1 MSLTP
6 EIDRL
11 LAELPEAHEADAQ
24 PEAPAMVPNRLLSAF
39 GWPDRYL
46 EPLDSPEG
54 GEWLAGLA
62 LSHPIIEG
70 GGILILHGKR
80 GTGKTQMAAELAR
93 AKRFPVDAG
102 AKAEPKW
109 PDHYRPDAKRSAH
122 YQTAMRFFLTVR
134 ATFKKNSD
142 KTELEIIDRMTEP
155 GLLVIDELQ
164 ERGETAF
171 EDRLLTHLI
180 DARYGAR
187 RPTILIAN
195 LTKEQLGPALGPSII
210 DRASENG
217 KRIDFTWSSYRRA

>member
-11 LAELPEAHEADAQ
+11 LAELPEADKEELA
-24 PEAPAMVPNRLLSAF
+24 APAESPAMAPNRLLSAF

-46 EPLDSPEG
+46 EPLETPEG

-62 LSHPIIEG
+62 LAAPVIED

-80 GTGKTQMAAELAR
+80 GTGKTQMAAEIAR
-93 AKRFPVDAG
+93 SKRFPFDAANG
-102 AKAEPKW
+102 PE
-109 PDHYRPDAKRSAH
+109 RKRSAH

-134 ATFKKNSD
+134 ATFKKGSD

-195 LTKEQLGPALGPSII
+195 LSKDELGKSLGPSIV

-217 KRIDFTWSSYRRA
+217 RRIDFTWNSYRRA

>member
-11 LAELPEAHEADAQ
+11 LAELPEADEVEPAAT
-24 PEAPAMVPNRLLSAF
+24 PETPAVASNRLLSAF
-39 GWPDRYL
+39 GWPDRYID
-46 EPLDSPEG
+46 PLDAPEG
-54 GEWLAGLA
+54 GEWLAGIALA
-62 LSHPIIEG
+62 APVIET
-70 GGILILHGKR
+70 GGIVVLHGKR
-80 GTGKTQMAAELAR
+80 GTGKTQMAAEIAR
-93 AKRFPVDAG
+93 SKRFPFDAANG
-102 AKAEPKW
+102 PE
-109 PDHYRPDAKRSAH
+109 RKRSAH

-134 ATFKKNSD
+134 TTFKKNSD

-180 DARYGAR
+180 DARYGAC

-195 LTKEQLGPALGPSII
+195 LSKEELGKSLGPSIV
-210 DRASENG
+210 DRIHENG
-217 KRIDFTWSSYRRA
+217 RCIDFTWSSYRRA

>member
-1 MSLTP
+1 MSIIPT
-6 EIDRL
+6 IDEM
-11 LAELPEAHEADAQ
+11 LAELPDESECEPGATA
-24 PEAPAMVPNRLLSAF
+24 PEMPVMATSRLMSAF

-54 GEWLAGLA
+54 VEWLSA
-62 LSHPIIEG
+62 LSVANAIIG
-70 GGILILHGKR
+70 SGGILILHGKR
-80 GTGKTQMAAELAR
+80 GTGKTQLAAEVAR
-93 AKRFPVDAG
+93 SKRFPFDAG
-102 AKAEPKW
+102 TKADP
-109 PDHYRPDAKRSAH
+109 KRSAH

-134 ATFKKNSD
+134 ATFKKGSD
-142 KTELEIIDRMTEP
+142 KTELDIIDRMTEP

-195 LTKEQLGPALGPSII
+195 LRRDELGKALGPSIV
-210 DRASENG
+210 DRVHENG
-217 KRIDFTWSSYRRA
+217 KSIDFTWNSYRRA

>member
-1 MSLTP
+1 MSIPPTIDALLADLPDESECEPGATTP
-6 EIDRL
+6 ETPV
-11 LAELPEAHEADAQ
+11 LP
-24 PEAPAMVPNRLLSAF
+24 PNRLLSAF

-62 LSHPIIEG
+62 LSHPIVES
-70 GGILILHGKR
+70 GGIVILHGKR

-93 AKRFPVDAG
+93 AKRFPIDAG
-102 AKAEPKW
+102 TKADP
-109 PDHYRPDAKRSAH
+109 KRSAH

-134 ATFKKNSD
+134 ATFKKGSD
-142 KTELEIIDRMTEP
+142 KTELDIIDRMTEP

-195 LTKEQLGPALGPSII
+195 LTKDELGKSLGPSIV

-217 KRIDFTWSSYRRA
+217 RRIDFTWTSYRRA

>member
-11 LAELPEAHEADAQ
+11 LAELPEECDDSPSQ
-24 PEAPAMVPNRLLSAF
+24 PLAPAVMASNRLMSAF

-46 EPLDSPEG
+46 EPLEQASG

-62 LSHPIIEG
+62 LAAPVIET

-80 GTGKTQMAAELAR
+80 GTGKTQMAAEIAR
-93 AKRFPVDAG
+93 MKRFP
-102 AKAEPKW
+102 
-109 PDHYRPDAKRSAH
+109 PDQGTQADPKRSAH

-134 ATFKKNSD
+134 STFKKDSN
-142 KTELEIIDRMTEP
+142 KTELEVIDRMTEP

-180 DARYGAR
+180 DARYGAK

-195 LTKEQLGPALGPSII
+195 LTKEQLGPSLGPSIV
-210 DRASENG
+210 DRATENG
-217 KRIDFTWSSYRRA
+217 RRIDFTWESYRRRP

>member
-1 MSLTP
+1 MSITP

-11 LAELPEAHEADAQ
+11 LAELPEADDAEEDAP
-24 PEAPAMVPNRLLSAF
+24 PETPALPSNRLLSAF
-39 GWPDRYL
+39 GWPDRYI
-46 EPLDSPEG
+46 EPLESPEG

-62 LSHPIIEG
+62 LSAPVIEK
-70 GGILILHGKR
+70 GGILIFHGKR
-80 GTGKTQMAAELAR
+80 GTGKTQMAAEIAR
-93 AKRFPVDAG
+93 TKRFPLDATNG
-102 AKAEPKW
+102 PE
-109 PDHYRPDAKRSAH
+109 RKRSAH

-134 ATFKKNSD
+134 ATFKKGSD

-180 DARYGAR
+180 DARYGAK

-195 LTKEQLGPALGPSII
+195 LSKDELGKALGPSIV

-217 KRIDFTWSSYRRA
+217 RRIDFTWNSYRRS

>member
-1 MSLTP
+1 MSITP
-6 EIDRL
+6 QIDRL
-11 LAELPEAHEADAQ
+11 LAELPDEFDDSPEQ
-24 PEAPAMVPNRLLSAF
+24 PTQPAALASNRLFSAF

-46 EPLDSPEG
+46 DPLETPEG
-54 GEWLAGLA
+54 GEWLAGIALA
-62 LSHPIIEG
+62 APVIQS

-93 AKRFPVDAG
+93 MKQFPH
-102 AKAEPKW
+102 
-109 PDHYRPDAKRSAH
+109 DHGTQSDPRRSAH

-134 ATFKKNSD
+134 ATFKKGSD
-142 KTELEIIDRMTEP
+142 KTELEVIDRMTEP

-180 DARYGAR
+180 DARYGAK

-195 LTKEQLGPALGPSII
+195 LTKEELAKSLGPSIV
-210 DRASENG
+210 DRIHENG
-217 KRIDFTWSSYRRA
+217 RRIDFTWNSYRRP

>member
-1 MSLTP
+1 MSITP

-11 LAELPEAHEADAQ
+11 LAELPEADETDQDAP
-24 PEAPAMVPNRLLSAF
+24 PESPGMAPNRLLSAF

-46 EPLDSPEG
+46 EPLDNPQG
-54 GEWLAGLA
+54 GEWLAGIA
-62 LSHPIIEG
+62 LSAPVIEQS
-70 GGILILHGKR
+70 GILILHGKR
-80 GTGKTQMAAELAR
+80 GTGKTQMAAEIAR
-93 AKRFPVDAG
+93 AKRFPLDAG
-102 AKAEPKW
+102 TKADP
-109 PDHYRPDAKRSAH
+109 KRSAH

-134 ATFKKNSD
+134 ATFKKGSD

-180 DARYGAR
+180 DARYGAK

-195 LTKEQLGPALGPSII
+195 LTKDELGKSLGPSIV
-210 DRASENG
+210 DRIRENG
-217 KRIDFTWSSYRRA
+217 RCIDFTWNSYRRP

>member
-11 LAELPEAHEADAQ
+11 LAELPEADESDEQ
-24 PEAPAMVPNRLLSAF
+24 SPPESPAMASNRLLSAF

-46 EPLDSPEG
+46 EPLENPQG
-54 GEWLAGLA
+54 GEWLAGFALA
-62 LSHPIIEG
+62 APVIEK

-80 GTGKTQMAAELAR
+80 GTGKTQMAAEIAR
-93 AKRFPVDAG
+93 SKRFPFDAVTG
-102 AKAEPKW
+102 LEW
-109 PDHYRPDAKRSAH
+109 KRSAH

-134 ATFKKNSD
+134 ATFKKGSD

-180 DARYGAR
+180 DARYGAK

-195 LTKEQLGPALGPSII
+195 LSKDELGKSLGPSIV

-217 KRIDFTWSSYRRA
+217 RRIDFTWNSYRRA

>member
-1 MSLTP
+1 MSVTP
-6 EIDRL
+6 TIDEL
-11 LAELPEAHEADAQ
+11 LAELPDESDCE
-24 PEAPAMVPNRLLSAF
+24 PGVTELETPALPSNRLLSAF
-39 GWPDRYL
+39 GWPDRYI
-46 EPLDSPEG
+46 EPLDSPSG

-62 LSHPIIEG
+62 LSRPVIET
-70 GGILILHGKR
+70 GGILIFHGKR
-80 GTGKTQMAAELAR
+80 GTGKTQMAAEIAR
-93 AKRFPVDAG
+93 TKRFPIDAG
-102 AKAEPKW
+102 TKADP
-109 PDHYRPDAKRSAH
+109 KRSAH

-134 ATFKKNSD
+134 TTFKKGSE
-142 KTELEIIDRMTEP
+142 KTELDIIDRMTEP

-195 LTKEQLGPALGPSII
+195 LSKDELGKSLGPSIV

-217 KRIDFTWSSYRRA
+217 RRIDFTWNSYRR

>member
-11 LAELPEAHEADAQ
+11 LAELPEEFDDS
-24 PEAPAMVPNRLLSAF
+24 PVEPAKPVALAANRLMSAF

-46 EPLDSPEG
+46 DPLETPEG
-54 GEWLAGLA
+54 GEWLAGIALA
-62 LSHPIIEG
+62 APVIQS

-80 GTGKTQMAAELAR
+80 GTGKTQMAAEIAR
-93 AKRFPVDAG
+93 MKQFPH
-102 AKAEPKW
+102 
-109 PDHYRPDAKRSAH
+109 DHGTQADPRRSAH

-134 ATFKKNSD
+134 ATFKKGSD

-180 DARYGAR
+180 DARYGAK

-195 LTKEQLGPALGPSII
+195 LSKDELGKSLGPSIV

-217 KRIDFTWSSYRRA
+217 RRIDFTWNSYRRA

>member
-11 LAELPEAHEADAQ
+11 LAQLPEADEATPASL
-24 PEAPAMVPNRLLSAF
+24 PESPVMASNRLLSAF

-46 EPLDSPEG
+46 EPLDDPQG
-54 GEWLAGLA
+54 GEWLAGIA
-62 LSHPIIEG
+62 LSAPVIEQ

-80 GTGKTQMAAELAR
+80 GTGKTQMAAEIAR
-93 AKRFPVDAG
+93 SKRFPFDASNG
-102 AKAEPKW
+102 LE
-109 PDHYRPDAKRSAH
+109 RKRSAH

-134 ATFKKNSD
+134 STFKKGSD

-180 DARYGAR
+180 DARYGAK

-217 KRIDFTWSSYRRA
+217 RRIDFTWGSYRRA

>member
-1 MSLTP
+1 MILTP
-6 EIDRL
+6 TIDEL
-11 LAELPEAHEADAQ
+11 LAELPDESDCESGATEL
-24 PEAPAMVPNRLLSAF
+24 ETPALPSNRLLGAF
-39 GWPDRYL
+39 GWPDRYM
-46 EPLDSPEG
+46 EPLDSPSG

-62 LSHPIIEG
+62 LSHPVIET
-70 GGILILHGKR
+70 GGILIFHGKR

-93 AKRFPVDAG
+93 TKRFPIDAG
-102 AKAEPKW
+102 TKADP
-109 PDHYRPDAKRSAH
+109 KRSAH

-134 ATFKKNSD
+134 ATFKKGSE
-142 KTELEIIDRMTEP
+142 KTELDIIDRMTEP

-180 DARYGAR
+180 DARYGAK

-195 LTKEQLGPALGPSII
+195 LTKDELGKALGPSIV

-217 KRIDFTWSSYRRA
+217 RRIDFTWNSYRR

>member
-11 LAELPEAHEADAQ
+11 LAEQ
-24 PEAPAMVPNRLLSAF
+24 PEADDSDDQSLPESPARAPSRLLSAF

-54 GEWLAGLA
+54 GEWLAGFALA
-62 LSHPIIEG
+62 APVIEK

-80 GTGKTQMAAELAR
+80 GTGKTQMAAEIAR
-93 AKRFPVDAG
+93 SKRFPIDAASG
-102 AKAEPKW
+102 PEP
-109 PDHYRPDAKRSAH
+109 KRSAH

-134 ATFKKNSD
+134 ATFKKGSD
-142 KTELEIIDRMTEP
+142 KTELGIIDRMTEP

-180 DARYGAR
+180 DARYGAC

-195 LTKEQLGPALGPSII
+195 LTKEELGKALGPSIV

-217 KRIDFTWSSYRRA
+217 RRIDFTWNSYRRA

>member
-1 MSLTP
+1 MSITP
-6 EIDRL
+6 TIDQL
-11 LAELPEAHEADAQ
+11 LAGLPDESECEPGVTA
-24 PEAPAMVPNRLLSAF
+24 PETPALPPNRLLSAF

-46 EPLDSPEG
+46 EPLDNPEG

-62 LSHPIIEG
+62 LSHPIIETG
-70 GGILILHGKR
+70 AILILHGKR

-93 AKRFPVDAG
+93 AKRFPIDAG
-102 AKAEPKW
+102 TKADP
-109 PDHYRPDAKRSAH
+109 RRSAH

-134 ATFKKNSD
+134 ATFRKGSD
-142 KTELEIIDRMTEP
+142 KTELDIIDRMTEP

-164 ERGETAF
+164 ERGETDF

-195 LTKEQLGPALGPSII
+195 LTREELAKSLGPSIV
-210 DRASENG
+210 DRVHENG
-217 KRIDFTWSSYRRA
+217 RRIDFTWTSYRRQ

>member
-11 LAELPEAHEADAQ
+11 LAELPEADESDDQ
-24 PEAPAMVPNRLLSAF
+24 SLPESPAMASNRLLSAF

-46 EPLDSPEG
+46 EPLENPQG
-54 GEWLAGLA
+54 GEWLAGFALA
-62 LSHPIIEG
+62 APVIEK

-80 GTGKTQMAAELAR
+80 GTGKTQMAAEIAR
-93 AKRFPVDAG
+93 SKRFPFDAVTG
-102 AKAEPKW
+102 LEW
-109 PDHYRPDAKRSAH
+109 KRSAH
-122 YQTAMRFFLTVR
+122 YQTARRFFLTVR
-134 ATFKKNSD
+134 ATFKKASD

-180 DARYGAR
+180 DARYGAK

-195 LTKEQLGPALGPSII
+195 LSKDELGKSLGPSIV

-217 KRIDFTWSSYRRA
+217 RRIDFTWNSYRRA

>member
-1 MSLTP
+1 MSITP

-11 LAELPEAHEADAQ
+11 LAELPEADEAEAAAS
-24 PEAPAMVPNRLLSAF
+24 PEPPAIAPNRLLSAF

-46 EPLDSPEG
+46 EPLDTPEG
-54 GEWLAGLA
+54 GEWLAGITLA
-62 LSHPIIEG
+62 APVIEQ
-70 GGILILHGKR
+70 GGILVLHGKR
-80 GTGKTQMAAELAR
+80 GTGKTQMAAEIAR
-93 AKRFPVDAG
+93 SKRFPFDSASG
-102 AKAEPKW
+102 LE
-109 PDHYRPDAKRSAH
+109 RKRSAH

-134 ATFKKNSD
+134 ATFKKGSD

-180 DARYGAR
+180 DARYGAC

-195 LTKEQLGPALGPSII
+195 LSKEELGKSLGPSIV
-210 DRASENG
+210 DRIHENG
-217 KRIDFTWSSYRRA
+217 RCIDFTWSSYRRA

>member
-1 MSLTP
+1 MSITP

-11 LAELPEAHEADAQ
+11 LAELPEADETEQDTP
-24 PEAPAMVPNRLLSAF
+24 PETPAMAPNRLLSAF

-46 EPLDSPEG
+46 EPLENLQG
-54 GEWLAGLA
+54 GEWLAGIA
-62 LSHPIIEG
+62 LSAPIIEQ

-80 GTGKTQMAAELAR
+80 GTGKTQMAAEIAR
-93 AKRFPVDAG
+93 SKRFPFDAANG
-102 AKAEPKW
+102 PE
-109 PDHYRPDAKRSAH
+109 RKRSAH

-134 ATFKKNSD
+134 ATFKKGSD

-180 DARYGAR
+180 DARYGAK

-195 LTKEQLGPALGPSII
+195 LTKEQLGPALGPSIV

-217 KRIDFTWSSYRRA
+217 RRIDFTWNSYRRP